1 MNTDEA
7 RRKCLETIRQ
17 LEQELDDR
25 AVLEANL
32 RRLLNRLCMAA
43 EGGHP
48 HLDPILNRL
57 QLDVQAEAALTPAQ
71 LEAYL
76 NELSGLLHDRVRGGI
91 PAAHLSPIAG
101 DAAEIRSLGLQLL
114 VELASLPRL
123 QDAMNRL
130 RQELRVSERV
140 PPWSEWVS
148 RVAQAVHQCLSDLH
162 HQREE
167 MEDFLQD
174 ITRELASFDGYLA
187 GQGDHLRDSQRN
199 REAFQGNVERE
210 MSRLDNGLSDGT
222 LDLAHLKELVRG
234 RIRAIGQH
242 METYR
247 EQEGLR
253 DQGARIEAERLR
265 QRVADLEQQSAQLR
279 EAFLWQQRRA
289 HLDSLSGLPNRE
301 AFDERIR
308 DELSRWARLGT
319 PLSLVVWDIDHF
331 KQVNDT
337 YGHSAG
343 DRVITAVAHCLK
355 ERARRT
361 DMVARYGGEEFV
373 MILVGT
379 PATEALAFC
388 DSLRQVVADLGF
400 HFDGDPVAITL
411 SAGVTEARV
420 GDTPTTLFD
429 RADKALYQ
437 AKHQGRNRCVQG

>member
-1 MNTDEA
+1 MSTDEV
-7 RRKCLETIRQ
+7 RRRCLDTIRE
-17 LEQELDDR
+17 LEQALDDQ
-25 AVLEANL
+25 AALEASL

-43 EGGHP
+43 EGACP

-57 QLDVQAEAALTPAQ
+57 QVDVSSQETLTPAQ

-76 NELSGLLHDRVRGGI
+76 SELSDWLHDRGRGAHH
-91 PAAHLSPIAG
+91 PAAHGHSG

-114 VELASLPRL
+114 MELASLPRL
-123 QDAMNRL
+123 QDAMDRL
-130 RQELRVSERV
+130 RQELHVSERV

-162 HQREE
+162 NQREE

-174 ITRELASFDGYLA
+174 ITRELASFDDYLA

-199 REAFQGNVERE
+199 RETFRDHLAQE
-210 MSRLDNGLSDGT
+210 MSLLNSGLSDR
-222 LDLAHLKELVRG
+222 DLELGHLKELVRG

-247 EQEGLR
+247 GQEALR
-253 DQGARIEAERLR
+253 DQEARLETERLR
-265 QRVADLEQQSAQLR
+265 QRVADLERQSAQLR
-279 EAFLWQQRRA
+279 EAFLWQQNRA
-289 HLDSLSGLPNRE
+289 HQDSLSGLPNRE

-331 KQVNDT
+331 KRVNDT

-343 DRVITAVAHCLK
+343 DRVITTVAQCLK
-355 ERARRT
+355 ERSRCT
-361 DMVARYGGEEFV
+361 DMVARYGGEEYV

-379 PATEALAFC
+379 PAADALAFC
-388 DSLRQVVADLGF
+388 DSLREAVAGLGF
-400 HFDGDPVAITL
+400 HFDGDPVDITL
-411 SAGVTEARV
+411 SAGVAEARV
-420 GDTPTTLFD
+420 GDTPSSLFD

-437 AKHQGRNRCVQG
+437 AKHRGRNCCVQG

>member
-7 RRKCLETIRQ
+7 RLKCLETIRQ

-25 AVLEANL
+25 AALEASL

-48 HLDPILNRL
+48 HLDPILSRL
-57 QLDVQAEAALTPAQ
+57 QLDVQAEGMLTSAQ
-71 LEAYL
+71 LEVYL
-76 NELSGLLHDRVRGGI
+76 NELSGLLHDRARGRAS
-91 PAAHLSPIAG
+91 AAPLDGSG

-123 QDAMNRL
+123 QDAMDRL

-148 RVAQAVHQCLSDLH
+148 RVAKAVHQCLSDLH

-187 GQGDHLRDSQRN
+187 GQGDHLRDSQHN

-210 MSRLDNGLSDGT
+210 MSRLDSGLSDRT

-253 DQGARIEAERLR
+253 DQELRIETDRLR
-265 QRVADLEQQSAQLR
+265 QRVADLEKHSAQLR

-289 HLDSLSGLPNRE
+289 HQDSLSGLPNRE
-301 AFDERIR
+301 AFDERIL

-343 DRVITAVAHCLK
+343 DRVITTVAQRLR
-355 ERARRT
+355 ERCRRT

-379 PATEALAFC
+379 PAAEALSFC
-388 DSLRQVVADLGF
+388 DSLRQELADLGF
-400 HFDGDPVAITL
+400 HFDGEPVAITL

-420 GDTPTTLFD
+420 GDTPMTLFD